1 MGNIYVVICN
11 SGDCDSNYTQVCSAW
26 KTISLAEQEISRL
39 ESEVKLIEKENQD
52 KVDFCEKCP
61 INDYNLPVEV
71 VEKLAKDYCKQFSK
85 DDYSSDEEIFCENYY
100 QSENFGEWKEFVIKE
115 IQLN

>member
-1 MGNIYVVICN
+1 MENIYLVIRN

-26 KTISLAEQEISRL
+26 RTISSAEQERFRL
-39 ESEVKLIEKENQD
+39 ESEVKFREKEDQD

-71 VEKLAKDYCKQFSK
+71 VEKLAKDYCEQFSK

-100 QSENFGEWKEFVIKE
+100 QSVNFGEWNEFVIKE